1 MLLEQREK
9 ELTAIGASI
18 GANCRP
24 CIEHHI
30 TAGREAGL
38 TETDLDTATAIGAA
52 VRQRAVQHLAVRI
65 DELLGRD
72 AAAPQMATD
81 DDRSPAGE
89 LVALG
94 ASIAANAHAL
104 MNEHLTGARAA
115 GLTPAQI
122 EAAIKM
128 AEYVQHRAGEITA
141 EKASDALEALAEASP
156 AGLGSVT

>member
-30 TAGREAGL
+30 SAGREAGL
-38 TETDLDTATAIGAA
+38 TETDLATATAIGAA
-52 VRQRAVQHLAVRI
+52 IRQRAVQQLSARI
-65 DELLGRD
+65 DELLGSD
-72 AAAPQMATD
+72 AAVQRVATD
-81 DDRSPAGE
+81 DGRSRDGE

-94 ASIAANAHAL
+94 ASVAANAHAL
-104 MNEHLTGARAA
+104 MNEHVTTARDA
-115 GLTPAQI
+115 GLSPAQI

-141 EKASDALEALAEASP
+141 DKASHALEALVKASP
-156 AGLGSVT
+156 AGLRSIT